1 MTPRSYASNSAAIGN
16 ETAGDSS
23 TNDTIARGHGKR
35 AAAAVATTLG
45 AVALAS
51 TALAGAAQATSPNA
65 VWDRV
70 AHCESTNNWH
80 INTGNGFYGGLQF
93 TASTWRAYHGGKYA
107 SRADHASRLEQ
118 IEVARRVLASQGPGA
133 WPVCGPRA
141 GLTRSSGHATH
152 ASLPQVAGRT
162 VSSTH
167 TNSRAKTSH
176 KASRHHKAAHHK
188 TYRVR
193 SGDTLSKIA
202 LRLNVHGGWH
212 ALYKANHNHLHNPN
226 VIRVGQVLTLP

>member
-1 MTPRSYASNSAAIGN
+1 MTSRSDASACAK
-16 ETAGDSS
+16 SS
-23 TNDTIARGHGKR
+23 TENPLTPDRNRRR
-35 AAAAVATTLG
+35 AAAVVATAVGAAAVAGTM
-45 AVALAS
+45 LA
-51 TALAGAAQATSPNA
+51 APADAASPNA

-70 AHCESTNNWH
+70 AHCESTNHWH

-107 SRADHASRLEQ
+107 SRADRATRLEQ

-152 ASLPQVAGRT
+152 AALPRVAGT
-162 VSSTH
+162 
-167 TNSRAKTSH
+167 
-176 KASRHHKAAHHK
+176 ASRTLSTAHKKAHHKAHSKAHRKHRS
-188 TYRVR
+188 TARHHYRVR

-202 LRLNVHGGWH
+202 ARFHVHGGWK
-212 ALYKANHNHLHNPN
+212 ALYRANHAHLSNPN
-226 VIRVGQVLTLP
+226 VLRIGQVLRLP